1 MGSCYS
7 GDYIAEY
14 HIYTDIT
21 TYNIED
27 HNRSTALERSII
39 DFLGRGGGRG
49 TGPKHVLLDPNHR
62 YFVCSGSQNWS
73 A

>member
-21 TYNIED
+21 TCNIEN
-27 HNRSTALERSII
+27 HNRSTALERSIF
-39 DFLGRGGGRG
+39 DFLGRGGGAG
-49 TGPKHVLLDPNHR
+49 GQVLNMF
-62 YFVCSGSQNWS
+62 Y
-73 A
+73 